1 MHNDYN
7 LGVHFHEPLQ
17 INLCITQV
25 PSSASDST
33 ILAEILRLVTLN
45 QKTLQEIKMTDQ
57 EVKVL
62 LTKVDETTNRIG
74 TNLTAVAAAQTE
86 QANVVQEISDDIDRL
101 IAAGALS
108 AENAASLQ
116 ALADRLQASSDASD
130 AIAAATSAQVPVLQ
144 AIAAKSNPVVPPPP
158 PEPVI

>member
-1 MHNDYN
+1 
-7 LGVHFHEPLQ
+7 
-17 INLCITQV
+17 
-25 PSSASDST
+25 
-33 ILAEILRLVTLN
+33 
-45 QKTLQEIKMTDQ
+45 MTDQ